1 MNENYKQN
9 NFILFFLVKVQYIKK
24 ENQNKTNI
32 QNKKAKKRN
41 KFFFFVSKIENH
53 F

>member
-24 ENQNKTNI
+24 KPKQNKHTK
-32 QNKKAKKRN
+32 QESKETEQVL
-41 KFFFFVSKIENH
+41 FFFVSKIGNH